1 VNAYHGCCGDVDDDG
16 SGLPGHRSS
25 KEEFCFFHLRHWN
38 LADAMMHAPYVAA
51 TLKTWEETGERKL
64 AKLFARMGVPL
75 AACKQ
80 KYVHMSHDLVRQ
92 LEAKLEEFGREVR
105 ARVSQGS
112 LRKRILR
119 VLVRVRD
126 NGSLAPLDDGR
137 LKCRQKCSLAHLRGG
152 PLAYRKRGIDSK
164 RERRGGK

>member
-1 VNAYHGCCGDVDDDG
+1 MGK
-16 SGLPGHRSS
+16 RRS

-51 TLKTWEETGERKL
+51 TLKTWEETGEKKL

-80 KYVHMSHDLVRQ
+80 KYVHMSIDLVGQ

-105 ARVSQGS
+105 
-112 LRKRILR
+112 LRYGAHTK
-119 VLVRVRD
+119 
-126 NGSLAPLDDGR
+126 GPTATDGR
-137 LKCRQKCSLAHLRGG
+137 GSRCGDESG
-152 PLAYRKRGIDSK
+152 PWRRRRRWVPQVQRCKS
-164 RERRGGK
+164 RES